1 MGLPRQ
7 AEPQNG
13 SRNHRAPGA
22 FGSPAGRSVL
32 EPAAGVEYDAR
43 ATMTARFRRLIRNPA
58 FLVGLVAFLAA
69 FVVQSGELGSSDT
82 THRLAATHSFWT
94 SAPAVDPEDYPEFGI
109 HGRGGRLYGWY
120 GVGQSVLMLPADVIG
135 TGLELLPIFGNY
147 DADPTVRDIVVS
159 YATNISIC
167 VLGALTCFRLLGL
180 FGFSANQRIAGAL
193 ALVFCTT
200 FLHYTQNMMENNY
213 IFLLTLTGLT
223 FQYRWLREGHRR
235 DLWIGSLALGANLL
249 TRLTTGLDLLAVA
262 VFLMLVSRYWKNP
275 EATRRAQRV
284 RYAKVALPVY
294 VICLAIDRAYQWYR
308 FGSVF
313 STYIGAF
320 GREQKML
327 NPALPQAFPFET
339 PFHVGFFGAL
349 FTPEKS
355 IFLFDPLLVLTLIHC
370 AVAWRRFRPDMRAY
384 LIAFGA
390 LLLAYVCFYA
400 KFTVW
405 SGDFAWGDRY
415 VSTAAQMV
423 AFVSV
428 PLMMRHG
435 AEIGKAVRTAGVVL
449 IVAAVLVQLSSV
461 MFWCPL
467 EIYQMDTLGHPTFV
481 IALRMKNIV
490 AFSLGKMDEWGLTND
505 SMTYDPWDYQHIA
518 AFNFLPFLLARIG
531 KAAGWAVH
539 LIAAVWL
546 AALAALFA
554 VLVHVGRLV
563 AADGAYRIADQARL
577 KA

>member
-1 MGLPRQ
+1 
-7 AEPQNG
+7 
-13 SRNHRAPGA
+13 
-22 FGSPAGRSVL
+22 
-32 EPAAGVEYDAR
+32 
-43 ATMTARFRRLIRNPA
+43 MTARFRQWIRNPA
-58 FLVGLVAFLAA
+58 YLVGIVAFLAA

-94 SAPAVDPEDYPEFGI
+94 STPAVDPQDYPEFGI

-135 TGLELLPIFGNY
+135 AGLERLPIFSSY

-159 YATNISIC
+159 YATNILIC
-167 VLGALTCFRLLGL
+167 VLSALICLRLLGL
-180 FGFSANQRIAGAL
+180 FGFRANERIAGAL
-193 ALVFCTT
+193 ALIFCTT
-200 FLHYTQNMMENNY
+200 FLHYTQNLMENNY

-223 FQYRWLREGHRR
+223 LQYKWFCDGDRR
-235 DLWIGSLALGANLL
+235 ALLIGSLALGANLL
-249 TRLTTGLDLLAVA
+249 TRLTTGLDLVAVA
-262 VFLMLVSRYWKNP
+262 LFLLLVSRFSKNP
-275 EATRRAQRV
+275 EATRRAQTV
-284 RYAKVALPVY
+284 RYMKVALPVY
-294 VICLAIDRAYQWYR
+294 VICLAVDRAYQWYR
-308 FGSVF
+308 FGSVMG
-313 STYIGAF
+313 TYIGAF
-320 GREQKML
+320 GHEQRML
-327 NPALPQAFPFET
+327 HPALPKAFPFET

-355 IFLFDPLLVLTLIHC
+355 IFLFDPLLVLTLILS
-370 AVAWRRFRPDMRAY
+370 AVAWRRFRPDIRAY
-384 LIAFGA
+384 LIACGA
-390 LLLAYVCFYA
+390 LLLAYICFYA

-435 AEIGKAVRTAGVVL
+435 PEIGKAVRTMGAVL

-467 EIYQMDTLGHPTFV
+467 EIYQMDTLGHPTWV

-490 AFSLGKMDEWGLTND
+490 AFSLGKMDEWALTND
-505 SMTYDPWDYQHIA
+505 SMTYDPWDYQHIT
-518 AFNFLPFLLARIG
+518 AFYFLPFLLARIG
-531 KAAGWAVH
+531 KAAGWAVD
-539 LIAAVWL
+539 LITAIWF
-546 AALAALFA
+546 AALAALLA
-554 VLVHVGRLV
+554 VLIYVRRRV
-563 AADGAYRIADQARL
+563 AADEAYRIADQVRA

>member
-1 MGLPRQ
+1 
-7 AEPQNG
+7 
-13 SRNHRAPGA
+13 
-22 FGSPAGRSVL
+22 VL
-32 EPAAGVEYDAR
+32 EPVAGVEYDAR
-43 ATMTARFRRLIRNPA
+43 ATMTARFRRLVRNPA
-58 FLVGLVAFLAA
+58 FLVGIVAFLAA

-94 SAPAVDPEDYPEFGI
+94 SAPAVDPQDYPEFGI

-120 GVGQSVLMLPADVIG
+120 GVGQSVLMVPADVIG
-135 TGLELLPIFGNY
+135 TGLELLPIFGSY

-159 YATNISIC
+159 YATNILIC
-167 VLGALTCFRLLGL
+167 VLSALICLRLLGL
-180 FGFSANQRIAGAL
+180 FGFSVNQRIAGAL
-193 ALVFCTT
+193 ALIFCTT

-223 FQYRWLREGHRR
+223 FQYNWLQDGDRR
-235 DLWIGSLALGANLL
+235 DLLIGSLALGANLL
-249 TRLTTGLDLLAVA
+249 TRLTTALDLLGVA
-262 VFLMLVSRYWKNP
+262 LFLLLVSRFSKNP
-275 EATRRAQRV
+275 EATLRAQAV
-284 RYAKVALPVY
+284 RYMRVALPVY
-294 VICLAIDRAYQWYR
+294 VTCLAIDRAYQWYR
-308 FGSVF
+308 FGSAF
-313 STYIGAF
+313 GTYIGAF
-320 GREQKML
+320 GHEQKML
-327 NPALPQAFPFET
+327 NPALPKAFPFET
-339 PFHVGFFGAL
+339 AFHVGFFGAL
-349 FTPEKS
+349 FAPEKS
-355 IFLFDPLLVLTLIHC
+355 IFLFDPLLVLTLIL
-370 AVAWRRFRPDMRAY
+370 ATVAWRRFRPEIRAY
-384 LIAFGA
+384 LIALSA
-390 LLLAYVCFYA
+390 LLLAYICFYA

-435 AEIGKAVRTAGVVL
+435 AEIGKAVRTIGVVL
-449 IVAAVLVQLSSV
+449 ITAAVLVQLSSL

-505 SMTYDPWDYQHIA
+505 SMTYDRWDYQHIT

-539 LIAAVWL
+539 LIAAIWF
-546 AALAALFA
+546 AALAALLA
-554 VLVHVGRLV
+554 ALIYVRRLV
-563 AADGAYRIADQARL
+563 AADEAY
-577 KA
+577 

>member
-1 MGLPRQ
+1 
-7 AEPQNG
+7 
-13 SRNHRAPGA
+13 
-22 FGSPAGRSVL
+22 VL
-32 EPAAGVEYDAR
+32 EPVAGVEYDAR
-43 ATMTARFRRLIRNPA
+43 ATMTARFRRLVRNPA
-58 FLVGLVAFLAA
+58 FLVGIVAFLAA

-94 SAPAVDPEDYPEFGI
+94 SAPAVDPQDYPEFGI

-135 TGLELLPIFGNY
+135 TGLERLPIFGSY

-159 YATNISIC
+159 YATNILIC
-167 VLGALTCFRLLGL
+167 VLSALICVRLLGL
-180 FGFSANQRIAGAL
+180 CGFSVNQRIAGAL
-193 ALVFCTT
+193 ALIFCTT
-200 FLHYTQNMMENNY
+200 FLHYTQNLMENNY

-223 FQYRWLREGHRR
+223 FQYNWLQDGDRR
-235 DLWIGSLALGANLL
+235 DLLIGSLALGANLL

-262 VFLMLVSRYWKNP
+262 LFLLLVSRFSKNP
-275 EATRRAQRV
+275 EATLRAQAV
-284 RYAKVALPVY
+284 RYMQVALPVY
-294 VICLAIDRAYQWYR
+294 VTCLAIDRAYQWYR

-313 STYIGAF
+313 GTYLGAF
-320 GREQKML
+320 GHEQKML
-327 NPALPQAFPFET
+327 NPALPKAFPFET
-339 PFHVGFFGAL
+339 SFHVGFFGAL
-349 FTPEKS
+349 FAPEKS
-355 IFLFDPLLVLTLIHC
+355 IFLFDPLLVLTLIL
-370 AVAWRRFRPDMRAY
+370 ATVAWRRFRPEIRAY

-390 LLLAYVCFYA
+390 LLLAYICFYA

-435 AEIGKAVRTAGVVL
+435 AEIGKAVRTIGVVL
-449 IVAAVLVQLSSV
+449 IAAAVLVQLSSV

-505 SMTYDPWDYQHIA
+505 SMTYDRWDYQHITA
-518 AFNFLPFLLARIG
+518 LNFLPFLLARIG

-539 LIAAVWL
+539 LIAAIWF
-546 AALAALFA
+546 AALAALLA
-554 VLVHVGRLV
+554 ALIYVRRLV
-563 AADGAYRIADQARL
+563 AADEEYRMADHARL